1 MLTLDTFSMIMEIIL
16 IILFFILCYKI
27 IQDMQKEKNI
37 IEGFGDE
44 GFGDEDDEEKDED
57 EEDPATNTDWFDSAS
72 DSTSESASDSASDSA
87 SKLFSKS
94 NSQVET
100 DNSNRTI
107 KEANKKHKDDTSEDE
122 FKKEEFNDPNLIAA
136 KESYDFAS
144 SLAFVLIKVP
154 FKIAKK
160 FVRKIADFFVGIGNQ
175 IGKLKDYSI
184 DMWSTIFDNV
194 KNMFKI
200 MSKILKLGYTIM
212 INLPEVMLKMIV
224 SLQKN
229 MMSFMNKF

>member
-1 MLTLDTFSMIMEIIL
+1 MSTMDTFSMIMEIIL

-27 IQDMQKEKNI
+27 IQDVNEKKNI
-37 IEGFGDE
+37 KEGFGE
-44 GFGDEDDEEKDED
+44 EEDNEEVDEEVDE
-57 EEDPATNTDWFDSAS
+57 EVEEKEDPATNTDWFDSAS
-72 DSTSESASDSASDSA
+72 DSTSDSASGSASGLFSASDS
-87 SKLFSKS
+87 
-94 NSQVET
+94 QVQT

-107 KEANKKHKDDTSEDE
+107 KEANKKHKDDKYEDE
-122 FKKEEFNDPNLIAA
+122 FKEEVIDEPSLLAA
-136 KESYDFAS
+136 KEGYDFAS

-154 FKIAKK
+154 FKVAKK
-160 FVRKIADFFVGIGNQ
+160 FIRKIADFFVSIGNQ

-184 DMWSTIFDNV
+184 DMWSNIFDNV

-212 INLPEVMLKMIV
+212 VNLPEAILKMIV
-224 SLQKN
+224 SLQTT